1 MIYKSSIVNGAKYF
15 PLDELQNY
23 LVFQLFIS
31 DFKTKNDK
39 TGSWTSKGM
48 SEESIT
54 PPSTTDECLYPEVLF
69 NGKYDLKF
77 KAICLK

>member
-1 MIYKSSIVNGAKYF
+1 MINKSGILNGAKYF

-31 DFKTKNDK
+31 DFKTKNHK
-39 TGSWTSKGM
+39 IGSWISKEM

-54 PPSTTDECLYPEVLF
+54 PPSTTDNVYIL
-69 NGKYDLKF
+69 KYYLMLNMIKN
-77 KAICLK
+77 LREYV